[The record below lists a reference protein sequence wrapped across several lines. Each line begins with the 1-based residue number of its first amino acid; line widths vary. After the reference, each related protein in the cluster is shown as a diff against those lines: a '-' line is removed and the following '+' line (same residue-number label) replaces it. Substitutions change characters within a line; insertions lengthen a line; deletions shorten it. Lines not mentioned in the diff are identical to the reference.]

1 MSGPGYVFK
10 DSGLTPEPL
19 ERTDPINYNETTNT
33 NQDLHTR
40 RGVLAH
46 EAHLLRTPT
55 NGTAHSSTDDSGRLN
70 QIIKEFDPDS
80 HDIVERAPNSNGAIC
95 ASDQHRE
102 GPLPRDIGWHKP
114 NASIP
119 DPLLEGVPN
128 GKLFARIRRF
138 NKVSQVASKISIEN
152 K

>member
-19 ERTDPINYNETTNT
+19 ERTDPINYNEIANT
-33 NQDLHTR
+33 NQDMHTR
-40 RGVLAH
+40 RGELAQ

-55 NGTAHSSTDDSGRLN
+55 NETAQSSTDDSGRLS
-70 QIIKEFDPDS
+70 QIIKEFTPDS
-80 HDIVERAPNSNGAIC
+80 HDIVERAPNSNGAIRP
-95 ASDQHRE
+95 SDQHNE
-102 GPLPRDIGWHKP
+102 GALPRDIGWHKP
-114 NASIP
+114 SASIP

-138 NKVSQVASKISIEN
+138 NKVSRSAFN
-152 K
+152 A